1 MHCSKGN
8 ASPYTATHRF
18 QARKGIRT
26 MTHPNSAGSAGPP
39 PQPGAE
45 SAAAPDGW
53 QATRAQT
60 QHVRNEEDY
69 LEAEQHDVGRPVGEN
84 LHELFVSCDAGLA
97 MQQQFEHLHPE
108 FIAVHDIATHSSL
121 KLLAGVAAASKRAV
135 QKLNIRRQG
144 YGNTLASIEFVE
156 LPSADG
162 RLLRIYSTETD
173 ADTTSR
179 HALARMLLAY
189 STLGVVLVGDVPG
202 HSISG
207 VFKPLHEDMIT
218 GPWPNRQ
225 LLLLPLSAAN
235 LLVTQGMELSRGT
248 GVNVRTTPQVARP
261 ADAWNFISGT
271 WARLREGSQPAA
283 PASAAAPF
291 GENAAS
297 SPVAPGARSPYG
309 RNDAGGQTRQIF
321 SSPLYKPSE
330 PLPLRPMPP
339 VTSPSARAA
348 ASGDVLSRYV
358 HQLSELTGMVSCC
371 VFEVATGRDLLHAG
385 ASPGAKDLAE
395 HGAELLAA
403 MLSTSRT
410 LGLGHALPEA
420 AITLGAH
427 HLVLRAVP
435 KHPGLALH
443 AVLDKSHAN
452 LTLARLQIL
461 RMDAVFDEAAG

>member
-1 MHCSKGN
+1 
-8 ASPYTATHRF
+8 
-18 QARKGIRT
+18 
-26 MTHPNSAGSAGPP
+26 
-39 PQPGAE
+39 
-45 SAAAPDGW
+45 
-53 QATRAQT
+53 
-60 QHVRNEEDY
+60 V
-69 LEAEQHDVGRPVGEN
+69 
-84 LHELFVSCDAGLA
+84 
-97 MQQQFEHLHPE
+97 
-108 FIAVHDIATHSSL
+108 
-121 KLLAGVAAASKRAV
+121 ASKRVV
-135 QKLNIRRQG
+135 QKLVIRRQSF
-144 YGNTLASIEFVE
+144 GNTLATIEFVE
-156 LPSADG
+156 LPTSEG
-162 RLLRIYSTETD
+162 RLLRVYSTETD
-173 ADTTSR
+173 AETSSR

-261 ADAWNFISGT
+261 ADAWNFISST
-271 WARLREGSQPAA
+271 WARLRDEMGPGVTSASTATEAPPRHYPAA
-283 PASAAAPF
+283 S
-291 GENAAS
+291 
-297 SPVAPGARSPYG
+297 VAPPVGRPGYG
-309 RNDAGGQTRQIF
+309 QSDSAPQMRQIF
-321 SSPLYKPSE
+321 SSPAYKASE
-330 PLPLRPMPP
+330 PLPLRPMPTVSTP
-339 VTSPSARAA
+339 ASRAA
-348 ASGDVLSRYV
+348 AGGDALSRYV

-395 HGAELLAA
+395 HGSELLAA

-443 AVLDKSHAN
+443 AVLDKTHAN

-461 RMDAVFDEAAG
+461 RMDAVFDEPAS